1 MDSSDR
7 RAGGF
12 ISGGMSFD
20 GVGAASADWK
30 PAEAVAQSA
39 FGCGLARGGD
49 VRGAD
54 AWAGDFDCDADGG
67 HIDVE
72 GMETADAFPRYFHLD
87 DESAIERQAV
97 GRASTY

>member
-12 ISGGMSFD
+12 VFGGMPFD
-20 GVGAASADWK
+20 GVGVAPADWK
-30 PAEAVAQSA
+30 SAEAFAQSA
-39 FGCGLARGGD
+39 FGRGLARGGD

-67 HIDVE
+67 HIDAE
-72 GMETADAFPRYFHLD
+72 GMETADAFPGYFYLD
-87 DESAIERQAV
+87 DESATERQAM
-97 GRASTY
+97 GPASAY